1 MIEEVNGFFKPTKIS
16 HREEQLKELEEVFER
31 FENNQAP
38 KNILCYGFT
47 GSGKTFCTTE
57 IIKKYKD
64 KVLYIPFPS
73 TAHGVL
79 KSITDINYNTRE
91 KQRLEALEKIKK
103 EKKIIIIDEL
113 NSMRRVEEI
122 RWLLEDLKFIYRSSP
137 FPLILITNKNL
148 YEMQRVIPDDVRLTM
163 HFNELEFRPYNPNEL
178 KEIFEDGI
186 SYLNLGLPEGFIEY
200 LSAKINKDS
209 DGSIRTG
216 LFVLR
221 ECVETGIFTNEEV
234 ERILKKIQRSEFED
248 VIKKLPEQE
257 KRFLAT
263 ILFITDDNKI
273 EIPISF
279 LLKKIK
285 SLMPQRISQLIL
297 TLESQGILVRTSSP
311 FDKRNKVIKFI
322 REDIHKKTRETID
335 SMDIAPLY

>member
-31 FENNQAP
+31 FENNKSP

-64 KVLYIPFPS
+64 KVLYLPFPS

-91 KQRLEALEKIKK
+91 KQRLEALEKIKR

-163 HFNELEFRPYNPNEL
+163 HFNEVEFRPYNPNEL

-186 SYLNLGLPEGFIEY
+186 SYLNLKLPEGFIEY
-200 LSAKINKDS
+200 LSAKIYKDS

-221 ECVETGIFTNEEV
+221 ECVEIGIFTNEEV
-234 ERILKKIQRSEFED
+234 
-248 VIKKLPEQE
+248 
-257 KRFLAT
+257 
-263 ILFITDDNKI
+263 DNLTKFT
-273 EIPISF
+273 PI
-279 LLKKIK
+279 I
-285 SLMPQRISQLIL
+285 
-297 TLESQGILVRTSSP
+297 SSP
-311 FDKRNKVIKFI
+311 LGLDFVMWRTFYIYI
-322 REDIHKKTRETID
+322 
-335 SMDIAPLY
+335 

>member
-31 FENNQAP
+31 FENNQSP

-47 GSGKTFCTTE
+47 GSGKTFCITE
-57 IIKKYKD
+57 INKKYKD
-64 KVLYIPFPS
+64 KFLYIPFPS

-79 KSITDINYNTRE
+79 KSITDVNYNTRE
-91 KQRLEALEKIKK
+91 KQRLEALEKIKR

-137 FPLILITNKNL
+137 VPIILITNKNL
-148 YEMQRVIPDDVRLTM
+148 YEMQRVIPDDVRSTM
-163 HFNELEFRPYNPNEL
+163 HFNELEFRPYNPGEL

-186 SYLNLGLPEGFIEY
+186 SYLNLEMPDGFIEY

-221 ECVETGIFTNEEV
+221 ECVETGVFTNEEV
-234 ERILKKIQRSEFED
+234 DRILKKIQRSEFED

-263 ILFITDDNKI
+263 LLFITDDNKI

-285 SLMPQRISQLIL
+285 CLMPQRISQLIL

-311 FDKRNKVIKFI
+311 LDKRNKVIKFI

-335 SMDIAPLY
+335 SLGIAPLY